1 MRRLVIP
8 FEWQPVVIRAA
19 ITLQQNV
26 FDDTGA
32 IIAAKTTS
40 APEAAGLERNW
51 DYRYCRLRDSHF
63 VVDTLNRLNATDT
76 MEHYLRY
83 VLNFVAGNGGAGNAA
98 CLPNQRRP
106 GIRRGAGGGRNG
118 LHEADSQFESK
129 QSLVLTRYSG
139 SKLSCESTTA

>member
-83 VLNFVAGNGGAGNAA
+83 VLNFVAGNGELAM
-98 CLPNQRRP
+98 RP
-106 GIRRGAGGGRNG
+106 VYRINGDPAFAEAQVAGGMGYTRLTHN
-118 LHEADSQFESK
+118 SN
-129 QSLVLTRYSG
+129 QSSRW
-139 SKLSCESTTA
+139 C